1 MHQRLCRSDAP
12 TRSDDQAALHQ
23 VQKVGVILPH
33 HLLQRPL
40 LAHALAL
47 LAVQLLAQEVT
58 LLVEQLPPPRRQR
71 ANHALWHLAH
81 DLLDQREVQRVAVL
95 CVTSSPHA
103 HGLEEQVAGEQLHG
117 DARHAPDVRLLVP
130 LHAQQHLRRAVLARV
145 DRALAPLVAVRRA
158 AVVDHYASTQTDRVT
173 RHVRT
178 TRQPNRLVEV
188 VLHAYASARARS
200 PTRLALHG
208 GEQQVLQ
215 LQVRVCEPEAV
226 QELQRL
232 QQLLLIHPH
241 HAHVLQ
247 DGPDVRHGEGRVVAL
262 LQHVVEAAAQQVHH
276 HAVVPVELE
285 LVEPAVDSAW
295 KQYRW

>member
-1 MHQRLCRSDAP
+1 MLP
-12 TRSDDQAALHQ
+12 L
-23 VQKVGVILPH
+23 GV
-33 HLLQRPL
+33 
-40 LAHALAL
+40 
-47 LAVQLLAQEVT
+47 VQLLQPQPP
-58 LLVEQLPPPRRQR
+58 LLVEVSPLPRGRRLQHLPR
-71 ANHALWHLAH
+71 HLAH
-81 DLLDQREVQRVAVL
+81 DLLDQREVKHVVVL
-95 CVTSSPHA
+95 RVTSSPHA

-130 LHAQQHLRRAVLARV
+130 LHTQQHLRRTVLARV

-158 AVVDHYASTQTDRVT
+158 PVVDHYASTQTDRVT

>member
-40 LAHALAL
+40 FAHALAL
-47 LAVQLLAQEVT
+47 LAVQLLAQEVA

-71 ANHALWHLAH
+71 ANHALRHLAH

-95 CVTSSPHA
+95 CVTSPPHA

-158 AVVDHYASTQTDRVT
+158 PVVDHYASIQTDRVT
-173 RHVRT
+173 GDVARVGHG
-178 TRQPNRLVEV
+178 NALVEV
-188 VLHAYASARARS
+188 VVHHHLLLLR
-200 PTRLALHG
+200 
-208 GEQQVLQ
+208 GEEHVLQ
-215 LQVRVCEPEAV
+215 LEVRVRETHVV
-226 QELQRL
+226 QELERL
-232 QQLLLIHPH
+232 EELWVIHQTRVKLREECREADSSGTACTRCPS
-241 HAHVLQ
+241 A
-247 DGPDVRHGEGRVVAL
+247 PCTCCRPEGA
-262 LQHVVEAAAQQVHH
+262 
-276 HAVVPVELE
+276 
-285 LVEPAVDSAW
+285 
-295 KQYRW
+295 